1 MEKEEQD
8 MALDWL
14 VRDNEMKDHQL
25 FGDEHLGTDPPCT
38 SYEKKPL
45 INPQTGEEV
54 EGLTSAWIILNN
66 PAQFGS
72 YTTEMIKGVISGM
85 HKASMERDV
94 QAIVFTS
101 VGDRAFCTGGNT
113 KEYAEYYTKRPLE
126 YAQYMDLFSGMVDGI
141 LKARKPVICRCN
153 GLRIAGGQ
161 EIGQACDFTVAAD
174 TAAFGQAGT
183 RHGSTPT
190 GGSTDFL
197 PWNLSMEQAMWQ
209 ATANEMWSAYK
220 MERLGLITKAI
231 PIKKGKKG
239 EWVRDPRVITDKYVE
254 NGEIV
259 YGEFRKGSEYKEA
272 NAQVKELQT
281 DWSQLDAFVNQ
292 MIWSMTNTTFL
303 CLMNTIESIRVKKRF
318 FWDLQKSSQI
328 YWLGA
333 NMNAEAFLG
342 FNAFN
347 MQKVTGKREID
358 FLTYRK
364 LLAEARIFDDGLAEE
379 VMAKPQ
385 K

>member
-1 MEKEEQD
+1 

-14 VRDNEMKDHQL
+14 TRDNEPKDHNL
-25 FGDEHLGTDPPCT
+25 FGDEFLGTEAPCT
-38 SYEKKPL
+38 MYEKKPL
-45 INPQTGEEV
+45 INPATGEAA
-54 EGLTSAWIILNN
+54 EGLSVAWVTLNN
-66 PAQFGS
+66 PAQYGS
-72 YTTEMIKGVISGM
+72 YTTEMVKGVIAGM
-85 HKASMERDV
+85 HKGTMDRDV

-101 VGDRAFCTGGNT
+101 MGDRAFCTGGNT
-113 KEYAEYYTKRPLE
+113 KEYAEYYSKRPLE
-126 YAQYMDLFSGMVDGI
+126 YVQYMDLFSGMVDSI

-153 GLRIAGGQ
+153 GMRIAGGQ

-209 ATANEMWSAYK
+209 ATANEMWSAAK

-231 PIKKGKKG
+231 PIKKDSKG
-239 EWVRDPRVITDKYVE
+239 EWVRDPRVITDKYVD

-259 YGEFRKGSEYKEA
+259 YGEFKKGSAFKEG
-272 NAQVKELQT
+272 NAMLKELET
-281 DWSQLDAFVNQ
+281 DWAQLDDFVNN
-292 MIWSMTNTTFL
+292 MAWTLTNTTFL
-303 CLMNTIESIRVKKRF
+303 CLMNTIESIRVKKKHY
-318 FWDLQKSSQI
+318 WDLLKSSQI

-333 NMNAEAFLG
+333 NMNAEAYIG
-342 FNAFN
+342 FNTFN
-347 MQKVTGKREID
+347 AQKITGKREMD
-358 FLTYRK
+358 YLAYR
-364 LLAEARIFDDGLAEE
+364 RGLAEVRTFDDSFCEE
-379 VMAKPQ
+379 VIPKPM

>member
-1 MEKEEQD
+1 

-14 VRDNEMKDHQL
+14 IRDNEVKDHQL
-25 FGDEHLGTDPPCT
+25 FGDEHLGTEPPCT
-38 SYEKKPL
+38 GYEKKPL
-45 INPQTGEEV
+45 VNPDTGEKID
-54 EGLTSAWIILNN
+54 GLYTAWITLNN
-66 PAQFGS
+66 PAQFNS
-72 YTTEMIKGVISGM
+72 YTTEMVKGVIAGM

-94 QAIVFTS
+94 MAIVFTAA
-101 VGDRAFCTGGNT
+101 GDRAFCTGGNT
-113 KEYAEYYTKRPLE
+113 KEYAEYYSKRPLE
-126 YAQYMDLFSGMVDGI
+126 YAQYMDLFSGMVDSI

-174 TAAFGQAGT
+174 TGAFGQAGT

-209 ATANEMWSAYK
+209 ATANEMWSAAK
-220 MERLGLITKAI
+220 MERMGLITKAI
-231 PIKKGKKG
+231 PIKKNDKG

-259 YGEFRKGSEYKEA
+259 YGEFKTGADYKAA
-272 NAQVKELQT
+272 NEEVKTLKT
-281 DWSQLDAFVNQ
+281 DWSLLDGFIDRMA
-292 MIWSMTNTTFL
+292 WTLTNTTFI
-303 CLMNTIESIRVKKRF
+303 CLMNTIESIRGKKKF
-318 FWDLQKSSQI
+318 FWDLMKSSQI
-328 YWLGA
+328 YWLAA
-333 NMNAEAFLG
+333 NMNAEAFIG

-347 MQKVTGKREID
+347 TQKITGQRTID
-358 FLTYRK
+358 FIKYRK
-364 LLAEARIFDDGLAEE
+364 ALANVDTFDDTMAEAVLG
-379 VMAKPQ
+379 KPQ

>member
-1 MEKEEQD
+1 

-14 VRDNEMKDHQL
+14 VRDNEIKDHNL
-25 FGDEHLGTDPPCT
+25 FGDEFLGTEAPCT
-38 SYEKKPL
+38 MYEKKPL
-45 INPQTGEEV
+45 INPGTGEAV
-54 EGLTSAWIILNN
+54 EGLTVAWVTLNN
-66 PAQFGS
+66 PAQYGS
-72 YTTEMIKGVISGM
+72 YTTEMVKGVIAGM
-85 HKASMERDV
+85 HKGSMDRDV

-101 VGDRAFCTGGNT
+101 MGDRAFCTGGNT
-113 KEYAEYYTKRPLE
+113 KEYAEYYSKRPLE
-126 YAQYMDLFSGMVDGI
+126 YVQYMDLFSGMVDSI

-153 GLRIAGGQ
+153 GMRIAGGQ

-209 ATANEMWSAYK
+209 ATANEMWSAAK

-231 PIKKGKKG
+231 PIKKDSNG
-239 EWVRDPRVITDKYVE
+239 EWVRDPRVITDKYVD

-259 YGEFRKGSEYKEA
+259 YGEFKKGSAYKEG
-272 NAQVKELQT
+272 NAMLKELET
-281 DWSQLDAFVNQ
+281 DWSKLDGFVNN
-292 MIWSMTNTTFL
+292 MAWTLTNTTFL
-303 CLMNTIESIRVKKRF
+303 CLMNTIESVRVKKKHY
-318 FWDLQKSSQI
+318 WDMLKSSQI

-333 NMNAEAFLG
+333 NMNAEAFIG
-342 FNAFN
+342 FNTFN
-347 MQKVTGKREID
+347 AQKITGKREMD
-358 FLTYRK
+358 YLAYR
-364 LLAEARIFDDGLAEE
+364 RGLAEVRTFDDSFCEE
-379 VMAKPQ
+379 VIPKPM